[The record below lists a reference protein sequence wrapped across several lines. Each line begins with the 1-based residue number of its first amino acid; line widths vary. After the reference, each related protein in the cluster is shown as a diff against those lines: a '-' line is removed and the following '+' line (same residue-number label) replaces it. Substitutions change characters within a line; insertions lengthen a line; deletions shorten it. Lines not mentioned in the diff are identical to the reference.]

1 MDMIKIFIIEDH
13 LVTIAGLRTFF
24 RPSRDEIIIAKT
36 ATSIEDALLVEDL
49 DSFNVILLDLWLPM
63 GEPIENFQQIEK
75 KFPGIPIVIYT
86 SEESIHWQRKMYNL
100 GAKAFINK
108 KADKTMIESILRRV
122 AKGETVFSS
131 VINEFQTK
139 TIVESYKNPR
149 YGLSGEQEEIIHWFL
164 EGFSTKEIAGKLG
177 KDVSTINK
185 GMKRIRKIFEVSN
198 NVDLIKTILNI
209 KLE

>member
-1 MDMIKIFIIEDH
+1 MIKIFIIEDH

-139 TIVESYKNPR
+139 MIVESYKNPR

>member
-139 TIVESYKNPR
+139 MIVESYKNPR